1 MQILEGENGK
11 NEDFWK
17 NNRLIDGGKEESFA
31 GRLSR
36 AEDEADNGG
45 VFYPPCMADTGENA
59 EREGGKRGEIAP
71 RVRPADGAL

>member
-11 NEDFWK
+11 NEDFSGFSGITGAL
-17 NNRLIDGGKEESFA
+17 RCFGS
-31 GRLSR
+31 GR
-36 AEDEADNGG
+36 GG

-71 RVRPADGAL
+71 RVRPVDGAL